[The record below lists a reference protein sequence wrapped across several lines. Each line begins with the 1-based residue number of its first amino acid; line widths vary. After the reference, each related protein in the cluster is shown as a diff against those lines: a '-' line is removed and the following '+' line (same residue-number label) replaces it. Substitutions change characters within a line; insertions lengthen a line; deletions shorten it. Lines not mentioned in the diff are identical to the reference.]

1 MNREHFENGHINI
14 LIVDDEPLVRHSLSE
29 LLTLEGYTVTTAA
42 NGKEALEYLKQ
53 YTTDLVISDIRM
65 PEMDG
70 VELLRHIKLNYNDT
84 QVILITSYGSIEN
97 AVEAMKEGAFDYI
110 TKPIIDSEI
119 RILIQRLIR
128 QRQLVDENISLKEKL
143 SSSEKTRFVD
153 IIGKD
158 QKMQKIY
165 GLIEAIA
172 TTRATVLIYGESGT
186 GKRLIA
192 HAIHQCNPQEKDK
205 PFVEVSCGALTET
218 LLESELFGHVKGAFT
233 GAIKDKMGRFELAD
247 GGTIFLDE
255 IDAFSPALQVKLLR
269 ALQEGEFERVGDS
282 KTIKVDVRVISAT
295 NQKLQ
300 ELITQGKF
308 RKDLYYRLNIIN
320 IEVPPLRER
329 KGDIPLLVADFLE
342 KHTKRL
348 GKKVQDLADETLAL
362 LMQYDWPGNVRELE
376 NVIERATILSQG
388 PTINPEN
395 LPEFLHQVEKTNG
408 VAVLVAAGGSADG
421 LALKSALQAPE
432 KDLIVKALDAVS
444 WNRNEAAKTLG
455 INRTTLYKKMVKY
468 GLLKNGK

>member
-1 MNREHFENGHINI
+1 MNPEHLENGHINI

-29 LLTLEGYTVTTAA
+29 LLTLEGYTVTTAS
-42 NGKEALEYLKQ
+42 NGKEALEYLKL

-128 QRQLVDENISLKEKL
+128 QRQLVDENISLREKL

-282 KTIKVDVRVISAT
+282 KTVKVDVRVISAT
-295 NQKLQ
+295 NQNLQ
-300 ELITQGKF
+300 ELIAQGKF

-320 IEVPPLRER
+320 IDVPPLRDR

-348 GKKVQDLADETLAL
+348 GKKVQSIADETLAL
-362 LMQYDWPGNVRELE
+362 LINYDWPGNVRELE
-376 NVIERATILSQG
+376 NVIERATILTQG

-395 LPEFLHQVEKTNG
+395 LPEFLHQPEKQNG
-408 VAVLVAAGGSADG
+408 AAVLVAAGAIDG
-421 LALKSALQAPE
+421 LALKNALQAPE
-432 KDLIVKALDAVS
+432 KDLIVKALDSVS
-444 WNRNEAAKTLG
+444 WNRNEAAKNLG